1 MRILITGGN
10 GYVGRELTRK
20 LAATHEVAVLD
31 CLRYGKMRFAA
42 DELKGFRFFQK
53 DIRDPDAVREAFSEF
68 RPETVVHL
76 AAIHFIPECEK
87 LPGDAIAINTTGTVN
102 LLRACDAGAKFVLA
116 STAAVYAAED
126 APHQEA
132 TSPIGPMDVYGLTK
146 LHAEQ
151 YVTYFSQQHGLDARI
166 VRLFNVVGP
175 GETNPHVLPAILAQ
189 ALRGVRTLRLGN
201 CHPKRDYIHVQ
212 DVASGFAT
220 VAESQSKPPGVDIVN
235 LGSGAAHSVYE
246 VVDELGRVV
255 GEPLTIE
262 VDPAR
267 MRKSDRPF
275 LAAAIGKIRANYGW
289 SPRFTLADALQ
300 DLWRNPDIPAE
311 LLERS

>member
-1 MRILITGGN
+1 MRLLITGGN

-20 LAATHEVAVLD
+20 LASSHEVAVLD
-31 CLRYGKMRFAA
+31 CLRYGKLRFGPEEM
-42 DELKGFRFFQK
+42 DSFRFFQT
-53 DIRDPDAVREAFSEF
+53 DIRDFDQVKKLWSEF
-68 RPETVVHL
+68 RPEAVVHL

-87 LPGDAIAINTTGTVN
+87 LPEEAISINTTGTAN
-102 LLRACDAGAKFVLA
+102 LLRVCEAGTKFVLA

-126 APHQEA
+126 VPHRESS
-132 TSPIGPMDVYGLTK
+132 SPIGPMDVYGLTK

-151 YVTYFSQQHGLDARI
+151 YVSYFAQQRSLDSRV

-175 GETNPHVLPAILAQ
+175 GETNPHVLPAIFAQ
-189 ALRGVRTLRLGN
+189 VLRGVRTLQLGN

-212 DVASGFAT
+212 DVAAGFAA
-220 VAESQSKPPGVDIVN
+220 VALSEARGTGTDIVN
-235 LGSGAAHSVYE
+235 LGSGAAHSVYDI
-246 VVDELGRVV
+246 VDELGRVV
-255 GEPLTIE
+255 GEPLKIE
-262 VDPAR
+262 HDPAR

-275 LAAAIGKIRANYGW
+275 LAAAIDKIRTRYGW
-289 SPRFTLADALQ
+289 SPQHTLADALR